1 MSLQKFEHI
10 IKEIDGINYRVIEA
24 GIGKE
29 RAEFLQA
36 LLKHNGIETR
46 LEADPVAGGSPP
58 AYTLLTPDVTFNPV
72 VKVYNRELRTPD
84 GRRVTPDYWN
94 QLTTETNPNYWDLS
108 KKIQQIKP
116 NHGAD
121 AF

>member
-1 MSLQKFEHI
+1 MSLRKFEHI

-24 GIGKE
+24 GIGMQ

-46 LEADPVAGGSPP
+46 LEADPVAEGSPP

-94 QLTTETNPNYWDLS
+94 QLTTETNPNYWDLR
-108 KKIQQIKP
+108 KKPAIKP
-116 NHGAD
+116 NRGAD